1 MIIEPPP
8 HLING
13 LRKRYGEPHRAYHNW
28 SHIEALLK
36 HFHAHRG
43 LVNAPTTVLWA
54 LYWHDAI
61 YDPSS
66 AENERNSAL
75 LLREE
80 ASGLISTRELDDAAA
95 IIDAT
100 AKHAVPSGLTTEQ
113 ESDLKLFLDIDLS
126 ILGQRDEVFDDYE
139 AAIRQ
144 EYSFVPLELY
154 KAGRISIL
162 QGFLNRDR
170 LFFTDT
176 FHELWEKKARENLK
190 RSISDL
196 EKQ

>member
-1 MIIEPPP
+1 M
-8 HLING
+8 
-13 LRKRYGEPHRAYHNW
+13 
-28 SHIEALLK
+28 
-36 HFHAHRG
+36 
-43 LVNAPTTVLWA
+43 NAPTTVLWA